1 MAEVTVTREQ
11 NGGVVPMRVGDTIT
25 MHLAE
30 NPTTGYAWDI
40 DVLDRGLLE
49 AEAPTYREAGAG
61 VGAGG
66 MKTWKLVARR
76 PGRTRVAL
84 KRWRHWE
91 GDASI
96 AERFAVTLDIKG

>member
-1 MAEVTVTREQ
+1 
-11 NGGVVPMRVGDTIT
+11 
-25 MHLAE
+25 
-30 NPTTGYAWDI
+30 
-40 DVLDRGLLE
+40 
-49 AEAPTYREAGAG
+49 
-61 VGAGG
+61 